1 MGNQKTQDPSTTSAS
16 TITPLHRNTQQINDI
31 IKVAVKLPQTK
42 NMPKTTI
49 PFALTVLA
57 VTTLPLFFLNLTPN
71 PFETNKALFITVIDL
86 LLFIILI
93 LQAAKHKAIVFR
105 SSPIHL
111 PLTLFL
117 TSPLVSLIVASPSQ
131 PLSVATE
138 LFPLLIVA

>member
-57 VTTLPLFFLNLTPN
+57 ITTLPLFFNLTPN

-93 LQAAKHKAIVFR
+93 LQATKHKAIVFR

-111 PLTLFL
+111 PLTPFL

-131 PLSVATE
+131 PLS
-138 LFPLLIVA
+138 